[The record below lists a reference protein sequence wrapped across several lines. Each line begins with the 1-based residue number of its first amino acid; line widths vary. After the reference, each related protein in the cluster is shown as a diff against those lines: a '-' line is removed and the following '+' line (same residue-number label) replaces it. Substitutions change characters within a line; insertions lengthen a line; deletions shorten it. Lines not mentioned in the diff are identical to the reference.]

1 MARSFKII
9 TDLRAPVLRRPLRYY
24 RRHCLQESNEQEVG
38 HNDTFAY
45 LVPLLVYGQRLDPRG
60 QNHDLQLN

>member
-1 MARSFKII
+1 M
-9 TDLRAPVLRRPLRYY
+9 TDLGAPVLRRPLRYY

-45 LVPLLVYGQRLDPRG
+45 LVPLLANGHDPHG